1 MRMNPRL
8 PAVGHP
14 YSFLVL
20 PMPARVILGIETS
33 NPSAWTPDAPRAP
46 GVALAN
52 LENGTLH
59 TLGVETIDPTTP
71 HTDALMAS
79 IDRLCAR
86 VGVRPRDLARVC
98 VSAGPGGYTAVRLGI
113 TTAALIAEA
122 TGAEAVPVPTA
133 LIAVHN
139 ANGEYPL
146 AVALATKGE
155 EAHVSLFHAPGTIA
169 RAGLMTCPDLEALNL
184 RTLVGDAYLPTT
196 WRAEAARL
204 GIAMAPTVLD
214 PEACIACGVGLAG
227 VEPEALRPIYP
238 REPEAVRKWREL
250 HPPPR
255 SGEKSPLP
263 EVDRPGGRA

>member
-46 GVALAN
+46 GVALAY
-52 LENGTLH
+52 LENGTLR

-86 VGVRPRDLARVC
+86 VGVRPRDLTRVC

-133 LIAVHN
+133 LIAARN

-169 RAGLMTCPDLEALNL
+169 RAGLMTCPDLEAMNV
-184 RTLVGDAYLPTT
+184 RTLVGDAFLPAT
-196 WRAEAARL
+196 WLTEAARL
-204 GIAMAPTVLD
+204 GIAIAPTVLD

-255 SGEKSPLP
+255 SGE
-263 EVDRPGGRA
+263 